1 MLMMPMPPGPGGVA
15 IAAMV
20 SSVLLVGVV
29 CSERLNESIILSLG
43 YFLFLLLFFLLA
55 GPFLPLLPGR

>member
-1 MLMMPMPPGPGGVA
+1 MRMMPMPPGPGGVA

-20 SSVLLVGVV
+20 SSALPAGGICSGV
-29 CSERLNESIILSLG
+29 LNESIVLAICYLL
-43 YFLFLLLFFLLA
+43 LLLLFCFRA